1 MIKQVNELN
10 LERANALLEEKI
22 SEEKLKKV
30 LEQVKAFCKVAYQLY
45 SKTNPTEKENDNVR
59 ELSTEPPE
67 QFTNA
72 A

>member
-1 MIKQVNELN
+1 MIKRVNELN
-10 LERANALLEEKI
+10 SERANALLEEKI
-22 SEEKLKKV
+22 SEEKLTKV

-45 SKTNPTEKENDNVR
+45 SKKNPTEKENDNVR
-59 ELSTEPPE
+59 ELHSEPPE